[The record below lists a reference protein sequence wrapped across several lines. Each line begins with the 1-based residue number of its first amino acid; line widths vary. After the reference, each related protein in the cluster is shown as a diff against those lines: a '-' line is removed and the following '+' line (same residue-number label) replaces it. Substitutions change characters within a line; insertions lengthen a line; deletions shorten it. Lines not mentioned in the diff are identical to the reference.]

1 MATLFVVPIAIII
14 AYSFMSKGLY
24 GGVVPR
30 FSLNAYAALFNS
42 TFMQVTFNTL
52 LIAVV
57 STILMVSLALPASYC
72 IARSRYKNVL
82 LMLVIIPFWT
92 DFIIRIYSWI
102 AVLGNNGIVNSLLV
116 GWGVLGAPVQ
126 LLYNKYA
133 VMVVTTYTYLPY
145 AILPLYSSIE
155 KFDFTLLEAARD
167 LGASKSQSIFRI
179 LLPNVK
185 GGISTSVIFTF
196 IPAFGSYAVPQILG
210 GRDSLMLGNIIARE
224 LTITRNWPLAAS
236 ISVAIT
242 VLTTLGVLLF
252 MRSNR
257 SATEAVKTAAVAEKE
272 EED

>member
-1 MATLFVVPIAIII
+1 MRRNLGPAYSLPVTVWMATLFVVPIAIII

-102 AVLGNNGIVNSLLV
+102 GGTRQQRNCKFFTCRLGRSGC
-116 GWGVLGAPVQ
+116 
-126 LLYNKYA
+126 
-133 VMVVTTYTYLPY
+133 
-145 AILPLYSSIE
+145 
-155 KFDFTLLEAARD
+155 AR
-167 LGASKSQSIFRI
+167 
-179 LLPNVK
+179 
-185 GGISTSVIFTF
+185 
-196 IPAFGSYAVPQILG
+196 
-210 GRDSLMLGNIIARE
+210 
-224 LTITRNWPLAAS
+224 
-236 ISVAIT
+236 
-242 VLTTLGVLLF
+242 
-252 MRSNR
+252 
-257 SATEAVKTAAVAEKE
+257 ATALQ
-272 EED
+272 

>member
-102 AVLGNNGIVNSLLV
+102 GGTRQQRNCKFFTCRLGRSGC
-116 GWGVLGAPVQ
+116 
-126 LLYNKYA
+126 
-133 VMVVTTYTYLPY
+133 
-145 AILPLYSSIE
+145 
-155 KFDFTLLEAARD
+155 AR
-167 LGASKSQSIFRI
+167 
-179 LLPNVK
+179 
-185 GGISTSVIFTF
+185 
-196 IPAFGSYAVPQILG
+196 
-210 GRDSLMLGNIIARE
+210 
-224 LTITRNWPLAAS
+224 
-236 ISVAIT
+236 
-242 VLTTLGVLLF
+242 
-252 MRSNR
+252 
-257 SATEAVKTAAVAEKE
+257 ATALQ
-272 EED
+272 